1 MNLLKK
7 RNWFICLLLNTLTFG
22 IFNLVLAGF
31 LNLYSKDVWY
41 KKWQYWFFGGLCLI
55 FPIFILLIVF
65 IVQMI
70 CDVADALNVP
80 GSGLYNCP
88 YTWIVCIIVPVVGWI
103 LLLVMLIYIMVW
115 SIVMLYQGEGE
126 KYLLK

>member
-7 RNWFICLLLNTLTFG
+7 RNWFICLLLNILTLG

-31 LNLYSKDVWY
+31 LNLYSKDAWY

-55 FPIFILLIVF
+55 FPIFILLLVL

-70 CDVADALNVP
+70 CEVADALNVP